1 MIHRTFMTMDN
12 SKAEKRNYAAS
23 ESEGPEGEESEKKTS
38 HAYHRSAIGFLEKL
52 ATVAVT
58 RIEDTAL
65 QREIVTVLSFVD
77 GDLMNKSHRSQF
89 NIILLKLYHDITNQ
103 SLKRQLK
110 SRNKVL
116 CTIDP
121 SLEKI

>member
-12 SKAEKRNYAAS
+12 SKAEKRNYVAS

-38 HAYHRSAIGFLEKL
+38 HAYHRSVIGFLEKL

-58 RIEDTAL
+58 R
-65 QREIVTVLSFVD
+65 
-77 GDLMNKSHRSQF
+77 
-89 NIILLKLYHDITNQ
+89 IILLKLYHDITNQ

>member
-1 MIHRTFMTMDN
+1 MTMDDT
-12 SKAEKRNYAAS
+12 KAEKRNYVAS
-23 ESEGPEGEESEKKTS
+23 ESEGPEGEESEKKAS
-38 HAYHRSAIGFLEKL
+38 HAYHRSVIGFLEKL
-52 ATVAVT
+52 AEVAIT

-89 NIILLKLYHDITNQ
+89 NTILLKLYNEITNQ